1 MRPRDVSV
9 SIVSNGGK
17 LYINATFQ
25 LEGELDKECQGDNF
39 VRVSE
44 KARKAMQKQIQRAL
58 EGIEL

>member
-9 SIVSNGGK
+9 SVVSNGGK
-17 LYINATFQ
+17 LYVNATFQ
-25 LEGELDKECQGDNF
+25 IQGELDMECPGPDF